1 MGQTK
6 VDLPINEQGEDI
18 ARSLISAMEQKL
30 EQHGELD
37 LYDVFCQW
45 DEDTIETPD
54 VELWLRNRSDDSRIG
69 PLDIKTF
76 LDN

>member
-1 MGQTK
+1 
-6 VDLPINEQGEDI
+6 
-18 ARSLISAMEQKL
+18 MEHKL

-54 VELWLRNRSDDSRIG
+54 VQLWLRDRSDDSRIG

-76 LDN
+76 LGN